1 MNTKIL
7 KISAIILSLTPL
19 TLMAAKPL
27 AAAAGVK
34 GMTTIAKVKATNKSY
49 QENEGSNVNDKIN
62 DHMEK
67 ATESEAVIKE
77 NYEAQ

>member
-19 TLMAAKPL
+19 TLMAAKHR

-34 GMTTIAKVKATNKSY
+34 GMTTIAEVKATNKAY

-62 DHMEK
+62 DHMAK
-67 ATESEAVIKE
+67 ATESKAVIEE